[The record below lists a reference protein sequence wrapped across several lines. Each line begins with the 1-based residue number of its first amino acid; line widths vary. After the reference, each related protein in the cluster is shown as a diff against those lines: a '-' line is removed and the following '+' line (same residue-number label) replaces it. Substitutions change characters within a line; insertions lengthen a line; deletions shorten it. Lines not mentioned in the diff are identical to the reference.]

1 MLKKLGAVCLAAV
14 LLLTGC
20 SLRPQENGSAVQSIS
35 RPAVES
41 AELQFT
47 HPAAGD
53 TVAMFDTSAGVF
65 RAVLF
70 PEKAPQACD
79 NFIGLVQQGYYNGL
93 TVSRV
98 ENQFVVEAGQG
109 ADGKGSTIWKGSRYP
124 VEASDSL
131 HHYAGALCMGVDAS
145 GACASVFYVVESL
158 PGEQSVTQELV
169 DQMNAAGYRAEV
181 VSAYQTAGGAPYL
194 DYTDTPLI
202 VAAVECNA
210 GPNNERLVEYS
221 PYRFDDPTYGHFDG
235 KGQATMSWFIHR
247 FKPFID
253 HNFRTLPDREHTFMG
268 GSSMGGL
275 MSLYA
280 LLQYNDTFSRAA
292 ALSPSIWVSPEKLS
306 GLVGR
311 AKLEPGT
318 VLYMDYGSQEM
329 GSHEGMRREFA
340 EMCSKIMVRGIHLT
354 SRLVPGG
361 THSEASWEKQLPFV
375 FHTLMYE
382 LD

>member
-1 MLKKLGAVCLAAV
+1 MQYSIWNREREYVEKFGAVCLAAV

-20 SLRPQENGSAVQSIS
+20 TLRPQENGSKVQSIS

-53 TVAMFDTSAGVF
+53 TVAVFDTSAGVF

-145 GACASVFYVVESL
+145 GECASVFYVVESL

-181 VSAYQTAGGAPYL
+181 VSAYQTAGVRL
-194 DYTDTPLI
+194 IWTTPI
-202 VAAVECNA
+202 PCSGRCTRAWTWWTPSARPVWMKI
-210 GPNNERLVEYS
+210 RS
-221 PYRFDDPTYGHFDG
+221 PP
-235 KGQATMSWFIHR
+235 
-247 FKPFID
+247 
-253 HNFRTLPDREHTFMG
+253 RT
-268 GSSMGGL
+268 
-275 MSLYA
+275 
-280 LLQYNDTFSRAA
+280 
-292 ALSPSIWVSPEKLS
+292 SPST
-306 GLVGR
+306 
-311 AKLEPGT
+311 A
-318 VLYMDYGSQEM
+318 
-329 GSHEGMRREFA
+329 
-340 EMCSKIMVRGIHLT
+340 
-354 SRLVPGG
+354 
-361 THSEASWEKQLPFV
+361 
-375 FHTLMYE
+375 
-382 LD
+382 

>member
-1 MLKKLGAVCLAAV
+1 MLKKFGAVCLAAV

-20 SLRPQENGSAVQSIS
+20 TLCGRRKTAAKSRASAARRWNRPSCSSPTRQQGTRLRCSI
-35 RPAVES
+35 P
-41 AELQFT
+41 L
-47 HPAAGD
+47 
-53 TVAMFDTSAGVF
+53 AGVF

-145 GACASVFYVVESL
+145 GECASVFYVVESL

-194 DYTDTPLI
+194 DYTDT
-202 VAAVECNA
+202 V
-210 GPNNERLVEYS
+210 
-221 PYRFDDPTYGHFDG
+221 F
-235 KGQATMSWFIHR
+235 GQV
-247 FKPFID
+247 
-253 HNFRTLPDREHTFMG
+253 
-268 GSSMGGL
+268 
-275 MSLYA
+275 Y
-280 LLQYNDTFSRAA
+280 
-292 ALSPSIWVSPEKLS
+292 
-306 GLVGR
+306 
-311 AKLEPGT
+311 
-318 VLYMDYGSQEM
+318 
-329 GSHEGMRREFA
+329 EGMDIVDTIAQTAVDENQKPTA
-340 EMCSKIMVRGIHLT
+340 DITINSVSIETYQG
-354 SRLVPGG
+354 
-361 THSEASWEKQLPFV
+361 
-375 FHTLMYE
+375 
-382 LD
+382 